1 MCEVQ
6 LFSLISLLGSM
17 SVKKVWIISRKSEL
31 WVFFSCFYVFFLILQ
46 LLETTESYFTIKCL
60 AAIFPANHIAL
71 SLFLSG
77 TSTAP
82 TGYSLHWLPEKQL
95 KFSDHKYSCVDTHAT
110 WAPVES
116 WEWTQTTWI
125 FTYICINTH
134 LNYPNSLPCS
144 SHFLAVAHSLVAT
157 LGPLTQ

>member
-17 SVKKVWIISRKSEL
+17 SVKKVWIISRKAEL
-31 WVFFSCFYVFFLILQ
+31 WFLSVVFMYFFVCVLQ
-46 LLETTESYFTIKCL
+46 LLETTESYFTLKCL
-60 AAIFPANHIAL
+60 SAIFPANHIAL

-95 KFSDHKYSCVDTHAT
+95 KFSAHKYSCVDTYAT
-110 WAPVES
+110 WAPAES
-116 WEWTQTTWI
+116 WEWIQTTWI
-125 FTYICINTH
+125 FTYIH
-134 LNYPNSLPCS
+134 MHKYPSELLK
-144 SHFLAVAHSLVAT
+144 FLSMF
-157 LGPLTQ
+157 